1 MNRKIRPQA
10 LLLTLSATI
19 VIGLTLTGCG
29 SSRNISEENITSEA
43 AMSIDGQSAY
53 SPNEISYG
61 DEIEI
66 LVWQNEDFNTRTTV
80 TSNGT
85 IAMPLIGEVVVAGK
99 TKEELDREL
108 TERLSKYIAGEIRL
122 TITLVSKRDNII
134 SVFGAVSRAQN
145 FPVVSEISLFEL
157 LTMAGGPTT
166 DADLRYVKVYR
177 RDSSPRYSTI
187 DLNEYLEQGLLNH
200 EIKIGP
206 GDIVY
211 IPREENFVREFSGFL
226 RDAVLVFGLF
236 RAVN

>member
-1 MNRKIRPQA
+1 MIRRYKPLS
-10 LLLTLSATI
+10 LLQTI
-19 VIGLTLTGCG
+19 LIIITVGILLTGCG
-29 SSRNISEENITSEA
+29 SSRNISEDNIMNEA
-43 AMSIDGQSAY
+43 ALSIDGQSVY
-53 SPNEISYG
+53 SPDEIGYG

-80 TSNGT
+80 SSNGT
-85 IAMPLIGEVVVAGK
+85 IAMPLVGEVVAAGK
-99 TKEELDREL
+99 TKEDLDREL
-108 TERLSKYIAGEIRL
+108 TERLSKYIVGEIRI
-122 TITLVSKRDNII
+122 TITLITKRDNII
-134 SVFGAVSRAQN
+134 SVFGAVSRSQN
-145 FPVVSEISLFEL
+145 FPVVTEISLFEL
-157 LTMAGGPTT
+157 MSMAGGPTT

-187 DLNEYLEQGLLNH
+187 NLNEYLEKGLLNH

-211 IPREENFVREFSGFL
+211 VPREENFVREFSGFL